1 MLISPYGAGLILP
14 RDPLQRL
21 YGFDLSYIQDV
32 YAILDAAKE
41 AQTCHKEY
49 GAVIAKS
56 SMPKS
61 CEESTLL

>member
-1 MLISPYGAGLILP
+1 MRISPYGAGLILP

-41 AQTCHKEY
+41 AQT
-49 GAVIAKS
+49 
-56 SMPKS
+56 
-61 CEESTLL
+61 